1 MDTSSMLL
9 ALVACPLA
17 LSVIM
22 AIIPKTASRVVF
34 ELCHLVSAVVVLAG
48 SVLVALPVFTD
59 GGEIWALDPWFH
71 VDALG
76 ALFVLI
82 IGLIGFC
89 IAVYSVGLVR
99 QLTDDGKYGPSQVK
113 QYYAFYSLFLFTMLL
128 AATTNNIIIMWAAIE
143 ATTLASALL
152 VALKNTHHALEA
164 TWKYIMVCTAGVAF
178 GLFGT
183 LLIYANAADVI
194 TDPHMAAFISGIM
207 PEADRLDPAIVRLA
221 FAFIVIGFGT
231 KAEVFP
237 MHTWMPDTLSQAP
250 GSISALL
257 SGVVLKCS
265 MLIIIRFD
273 MLASR
278 AIGNDFPHLL
288 LLIIGVCSIVF
299 SSFALFAQKD
309 IKRKLAYSSCENA
322 GVIMLCLGIG
332 GPLGIAAALLHSM
345 FHGLAKSLCF
355 CLTENVEHAFGTR
368 DLTQIRGIVERAPIT
383 AALMVVG
390 FLALAGFPP
399 FAMFISEFMTFVAA
413 FAAGSPWW
421 LVVIVALALTV
432 AISGLTRVVI
442 TSVFG
447 KTLHEPVD
455 TEHRESSAW
464 MLVPEIVLAVCIA
477 WFGIATPA
485 PIVRGVENAVSI
497 VLDQSTEELHTAP
510 MFREFFG
517 SETVQSEVE

>member
-1 MDTSSMLL
+1 MDTSTMLL

-34 ELCHLVSAVVVLAG
+34 ELCHLVSAIVVLAG

-273 MLASR
+273 MLASH

-368 DLTQIRGIVERAPIT
+368 DLTQIKGIVERAPIT

-455 TEHRESSAW
+455 PEHRESSAW

-517 SETVQSEVE
+517 SETAQSEVE

>member
-22 AIIPKTASRVVF
+22 AIIPKTTSRVVF

-48 SVLVALPVFTD
+48 SVLVALPVFTA

-207 PEADRLDPAIVRLA
+207 PEADKLDPAIVRLA

-278 AIGNDFPHLL
+278 AIGGDFPHLL

-332 GPLGIAAALLHSM
+332 GSLGIAAALLHSM

-368 DLTQIRGIVERAPIT
+368 DLTQIKGIVERAPIT

-517 SETVQSEVE
+517 SETAQSEVE

>member
-48 SVLVALPVFTD
+48 SVLVALPVFTA

-207 PEADRLDPAIVRLA
+207 PEVDKLDPAIVRLA

-278 AIGNDFPHLL
+278 AIGGDFPHLL
-288 LLIIGVCSIVF
+288 LLIVGVCSIVF

-368 DLTQIRGIVERAPIT
+368 DLTQIKGIVERAPIT

-517 SETVQSEVE
+517 SETAQSEVE

>member
-1 MDTSSMLL
+1 MLL

-48 SVLVALPVFTD
+48 SVLVALPVFTA

-207 PEADRLDPAIVRLA
+207 PEADKLDPAIVRLA

-278 AIGNDFPHLL
+278 AIGGDFPHLL
-288 LLIIGVCSIVF
+288 LLIVGMCSIVF

-368 DLTQIRGIVERAPIT
+368 DLTQIKGIVERAPIT

-517 SETVQSEVE
+517 SETAQSEVE

>member
-48 SVLVALPVFTD
+48 SVLVALPVFTA

-207 PEADRLDPAIVRLA
+207 PEADKLDPAIVRLA

-278 AIGNDFPHLL
+278 AIGGDFPHLL
-288 LLIIGVCSIVF
+288 LLIVGVCSIVF

-368 DLTQIRGIVERAPIT
+368 DLTQIMGIVERAPIT

-517 SETVQSEVE
+517 SETAQSEVE

>member
-48 SVLVALPVFTD
+48 SVLVALPVFTA

-207 PEADRLDPAIVRLA
+207 PEADKLDPAIVRLA

-278 AIGNDFPHLL
+278 AIGGDFPHLL
-288 LLIIGVCSIVF
+288 LLIVGVCSIVF

-368 DLTQIRGIVERAPIT
+368 DLTQIKGIVERAPIT

-485 PIVRGVENAVSI
+485 PIVCGVENAVSI

-517 SETVQSEVE
+517 SETAQSEVE

>member
-1 MDTSSMLL
+1 MDTSPMLL

-48 SVLVALPVFTD
+48 SVLVALPVFTA

-207 PEADRLDPAIVRLA
+207 PEADKLDPAIVRLA

-278 AIGNDFPHLL
+278 AIGGDFPHLL
-288 LLIIGVCSIVF
+288 LLIVGVCSIVF

-368 DLTQIRGIVERAPIT
+368 DLTQIKGIVERAPIT

-517 SETVQSEVE
+517 SETAQNEVE

>member
-1 MDTSSMLL
+1 MDTSTMLL
-9 ALVACPLA
+9 VLVACPLA

-34 ELCHLVSAVVVLAG
+34 ELCHLVSAIVVLAG
-48 SVLVALPVFTD
+48 SVLVALPVFTG

-207 PEADRLDPAIVRLA
+207 PEADKLDPAIVRLA

-278 AIGNDFPHLL
+278 AIGGDFPHLL
-288 LLIIGVCSIVF
+288 LLIVGVCSIVF

-368 DLTQIRGIVERAPIT
+368 DLTQIKGIVERAPIT

-517 SETVQSEVE
+517 SETAQSEVE

>member
-48 SVLVALPVFTD
+48 SVLVALPVFTA

-99 QLTDDGKYGPSQVK
+99 QLTDDVKYGPSQVK

-207 PEADRLDPAIVRLA
+207 PEADKLDPAIVRLA

-278 AIGNDFPHLL
+278 AIGGDFPHLL
-288 LLIIGVCSIVF
+288 LLIVGVCSIVF

-368 DLTQIRGIVERAPIT
+368 DLTQIKGIVERAPIT

-517 SETVQSEVE
+517 SETAQSEVE

>member
-48 SVLVALPVFTD
+48 SVLVALPVFTA

-207 PEADRLDPAIVRLA
+207 PEADKLDPAIVRLA

-278 AIGNDFPHLL
+278 AIGGDFPHLL
-288 LLIIGVCSIVF
+288 LLIVGVCSIVF

-368 DLTQIRGIVERAPIT
+368 DLTQIKGIVERAPIT

-432 AISGLTRVVI
+432 AISGLARVVI

-517 SETVQSEVE
+517 SETAQSEVE

>member
-1 MDTSSMLL
+1 MDTSTMLL
-9 ALVACPLA
+9 ALLACPLA

-22 AIIPKTASRVVF
+22 AIIPKNASRVVF
-34 ELCHLVSAVVVLAG
+34 ELCHLVSAIVVLAG

-273 MLASR
+273 MLASH

-368 DLTQIRGIVERAPIT
+368 DLTQIKGIVERAPIT

-517 SETVQSEVE
+517 SETAQSEVE

>member
-48 SVLVALPVFTD
+48 SVLVALPVFTA

-99 QLTDDGKYGPSQVK
+99 QLADDGKYGPSQVK

-143 ATTLASALL
+143 ATTLSSALL

-368 DLTQIRGIVERAPIT
+368 DLTQIKGIVERAPIT

-517 SETVQSEVE
+517 SETAQSEVE

>member
-22 AIIPKTASRVVF
+22 AIIPRTASRVVF

-48 SVLVALPVFTD
+48 SVLVALPLFTA

-278 AIGNDFPHLL
+278 AIGGDFPHLL
-288 LLIIGVCSIVF
+288 LLIVGVCSIVF

-368 DLTQIRGIVERAPIT
+368 DLTQIKGIVERAPIT

-497 VLDQSTEELHTAP
+497 VLDQSTEELHTVP

-517 SETVQSEVE
+517 SDTAQSEVE

>member
-48 SVLVALPVFTD
+48 SVLVALPVFTA

-207 PEADRLDPAIVRLA
+207 PEADKLDPAIVRLA

-278 AIGNDFPHLL
+278 AIGGDFPHLL
-288 LLIIGVCSIVF
+288 LLIVGVCSIVF

-368 DLTQIRGIVERAPIT
+368 DLTQIKGIVERAPIT

-455 TEHRESSAW
+455 TGHRESSAW

-517 SETVQSEVE
+517 SETAQSEVE

>member
-278 AIGNDFPHLL
+278 AIGGDFPHLL

-368 DLTQIRGIVERAPIT
+368 DLTQIKGIVERAPIT

-477 WFGIATPA
+477 WFGIVTPA

-517 SETVQSEVE
+517 SETAQSEVE

>member
-194 TDPHMAAFISGIM
+194 TDPHMAVFISGIM

-278 AIGNDFPHLL
+278 AIGGDFPHLL
-288 LLIIGVCSIVF
+288 LLIVGVCSIVF

-368 DLTQIRGIVERAPIT
+368 DLTQIKGIVERAPIT

-510 MFREFFG
+510 MFREFVG
-517 SETVQSEVE
+517 SETAQSEVE

>member
-1 MDTSSMLL
+1 MDTSTMLL

-34 ELCHLVSAVVVLAG
+34 ELCHLVSAIVVLAG
-48 SVLVALPVFTD
+48 SVLVALPVFTG

-368 DLTQIRGIVERAPIT
+368 DLTQIKGIVERAPIT

-517 SETVQSEVE
+517 SETAQSEVE

>member
-22 AIIPKTASRVVF
+22 AIIPKTTSRVVF

-48 SVLVALPVFTD
+48 SVLVALPVFTA

-207 PEADRLDPAIVRLA
+207 PEADKLDPAIVRLA

-278 AIGNDFPHLL
+278 AIGGDFPHLL
-288 LLIIGVCSIVF
+288 LLIVGVCSIVF

-332 GPLGIAAALLHSM
+332 GSLGIAAALLHSM

-368 DLTQIRGIVERAPIT
+368 DLTQIKGIVERAPIT

-517 SETVQSEVE
+517 SETAQSEVE

>member
-48 SVLVALPVFTD
+48 SVLVALPVFTA

-89 IAVYSVGLVR
+89 IAAYSVGLVR

-207 PEADRLDPAIVRLA
+207 PEADKLDPAIVRLA

-278 AIGNDFPHLL
+278 AIGGDFPHLL
-288 LLIIGVCSIVF
+288 LLIVGVCSIVF

-368 DLTQIRGIVERAPIT
+368 DLTQIKGIVERAPIT

-432 AISGLTRVVI
+432 AISGLARVVI

-517 SETVQSEVE
+517 SETAQSEVE

>member
-1 MDTSSMLL
+1 MDTSTMLL
-9 ALVACPLA
+9 VLVACPLA

-34 ELCHLVSAVVVLAG
+34 ELCHLVSAIVVLAG
-48 SVLVALPVFTD
+48 SVLVALPVFTG

-368 DLTQIRGIVERAPIT
+368 DLTQIKGIVERAPIT

-517 SETVQSEVE
+517 SETAQSEVE

>member
-48 SVLVALPVFTD
+48 SVLVALPVFTA

-99 QLTDDGKYGPSQVK
+99 QLTDGGKYGPSQVK

-332 GPLGIAAALLHSM
+332 GPMGIAAALLHSM

-368 DLTQIRGIVERAPIT
+368 DLTQIKGIVERAPIT

-497 VLDQSTEELHTAP
+497 VLDQSTDELHTAP

-517 SETVQSEVE
+517 SETAQSEVE

>member
-48 SVLVALPVFTD
+48 SVLVALPVFTA

-237 MHTWMPDTLSQAP
+237 MHTWIPDTLSQAP

-278 AIGNDFPHLL
+278 AIGEDFPHLL
-288 LLIIGVCSIVF
+288 LLIVGVCSIVF

-368 DLTQIRGIVERAPIT
+368 DLTQIKGIVERAPIT

-442 TSVFG
+442 SSVFG

-517 SETVQSEVE
+517 SETAQSEVE

>member
-1 MDTSSMLL
+1 MDTSTMLL

-34 ELCHLVSAVVVLAG
+34 ELCHLVSAIVVLAG

-273 MLASR
+273 MLASH

-368 DLTQIRGIVERAPIT
+368 DLTKIKGIVERAPIT

-399 FAMFISEFMTFVAA
+399 FAMFISAFMTFVAA

-517 SETVQSEVE
+517 SETAQSEVE

>member
-48 SVLVALPVFTD
+48 SVLVALPVFTA

-207 PEADRLDPAIVRLA
+207 PEADKLDPAIVRLA

-278 AIGNDFPHLL
+278 AIGGDFPHLL
-288 LLIIGVCSIVF
+288 LLIVGVCSIVF

-368 DLTQIRGIVERAPIT
+368 DLTQIKGIVERAPIT

-485 PIVRGVENAVSI
+485 SIVRGVENAVSI

-517 SETVQSEVE
+517 SETAQSEVE

>member
-273 MLASR
+273 MLARR

-368 DLTQIRGIVERAPIT
+368 DLTLIKGIVERAPIT

-517 SETVQSEVE
+517 SETAQSEVE

>member
-1 MDTSSMLL
+1 MDTSTMLL

-22 AIIPKTASRVVF
+22 AIIPKTVSRVVF
-34 ELCHLVSAVVVLAG
+34 ELCHLVSAVVVLVG
-48 SVLVALPVFTD
+48 SVLVALPVFTA

-207 PEADRLDPAIVRLA
+207 PEADKLDPAIVRLA

-278 AIGNDFPHLL
+278 AIGGDFPHLL

-368 DLTQIRGIVERAPIT
+368 DLTQIKGIVERAPIT

-464 MLVPEIVLAVCIA
+464 MLVPEIVLAVCLA
-477 WFGIATPA
+477 WFGLATPA

-510 MFREFFG
+510 MYREFFG
-517 SETVQSEVE
+517 SETAQSEVE

>member
-22 AIIPKTASRVVF
+22 AIIPKTVSRVVF

-48 SVLVALPVFTD
+48 SVLVALPVFTA

-207 PEADRLDPAIVRLA
+207 PEADKLDPAIVRLA

-278 AIGNDFPHLL
+278 AIGGDFPHLL
-288 LLIIGVCSIVF
+288 LLIVGVCSIVF

-368 DLTQIRGIVERAPIT
+368 DLTQIKGIVERAPIT

-517 SETVQSEVE
+517 SETAQSEVE

>member
-48 SVLVALPVFTD
+48 SVLVALPVFTA

-207 PEADRLDPAIVRLA
+207 PEADKLDPAIVRLA

-273 MLASR
+273 MLASC
-278 AIGNDFPHLL
+278 AIGGDFPHLL

-368 DLTQIRGIVERAPIT
+368 DLTQIKGIVERAPIT

-413 FAAGSPWW
+413 FAAGGPWW

-517 SETVQSEVE
+517 SETAQSEVE

>member
-34 ELCHLVSAVVVLAG
+34 ELCHLVSAIVVLAG

-207 PEADRLDPAIVRLA
+207 PEADKLDPAIVRLA

-278 AIGNDFPHLL
+278 AIGGDFPHLL
-288 LLIIGVCSIVF
+288 LLIVGVCSIVF

-368 DLTQIRGIVERAPIT
+368 DLTQIKGIVERAPIT

-517 SETVQSEVE
+517 SETAQSEVE

>member
-22 AIIPKTASRVVF
+22 SIIPKTASRVVF

-48 SVLVALPVFTD
+48 SVLVALPVFTA

-207 PEADRLDPAIVRLA
+207 PEADKLDPAIVRLA

-278 AIGNDFPHLL
+278 AIGGDFPHLL
-288 LLIIGVCSIVF
+288 LLIVGVCSIVF

-368 DLTQIRGIVERAPIT
+368 DLTQIKGIVERAPIT

-517 SETVQSEVE
+517 SETAQSEVE

>member
-34 ELCHLVSAVVVLAG
+34 ELCHLVSAIVVLAG

-76 ALFVLI
+76 TLFVLI

-368 DLTQIRGIVERAPIT
+368 DLTQIKGIVERAPIT

-517 SETVQSEVE
+517 SETAQSEVE

>member
-1 MDTSSMLL
+1 MDTSTMLL

-34 ELCHLVSAVVVLAG
+34 ELCHLVSAIVVLAG
-48 SVLVALPVFTD
+48 SVLVALPVFTG

-368 DLTQIRGIVERAPIT
+368 DLTQIKGIVERAPIT

-455 TEHRESSAW
+455 TERRESSAW

-517 SETVQSEVE
+517 SETAQSEVE

>member
-22 AIIPKTASRVVF
+22 AIIPKTTSRVVF

-48 SVLVALPVFTD
+48 SVLVALPVFTA

-207 PEADRLDPAIVRLA
+207 PEADKLDPAIVRLA

-278 AIGNDFPHLL
+278 AIGGDFPHLL
-288 LLIIGVCSIVF
+288 LLIVGVCSIVF

-368 DLTQIRGIVERAPIT
+368 DLTQIKGIVERAPIT

-517 SETVQSEVE
+517 SETAQSEVE

>member
-48 SVLVALPVFTD
+48 SVLVALPVFTA

-265 MLIIIRFD
+265 MLIIVRFD

-278 AIGNDFPHLL
+278 AIGNGFPHLL

-368 DLTQIRGIVERAPIT
+368 DLTHIKGIVERAPIT

-432 AISGLTRVVI
+432 AISGLARVVI

-477 WFGIATPA
+477 WFGIATPT

-517 SETVQSEVE
+517 SETAQSEVE

>member
-1 MDTSSMLL
+1 MDTSTMLL

-34 ELCHLVSAVVVLAG
+34 ELCHLVSAIVVLAG
-48 SVLVALPVFTD
+48 SVLVALPVFTG

-368 DLTQIRGIVERAPIT
+368 DLTQIKGIVERAPIT

-477 WFGIATPA
+477 WFGIVTPA

-517 SETVQSEVE
+517 SETAQSEVE

>member
-48 SVLVALPVFTD
+48 SVLVALPVFTA

-76 ALFVLI
+76 ALFVLV

-207 PEADRLDPAIVRLA
+207 PEADKLDPAIVRLA

-278 AIGNDFPHLL
+278 AIGGDFPHLL
-288 LLIIGVCSIVF
+288 LLIVGVCSIVF

-368 DLTQIRGIVERAPIT
+368 DLTQIKGIVERAPIT

-455 TEHRESSAW
+455 TEYRESSAW

-517 SETVQSEVE
+517 SETAQSEVE

>member
-22 AIIPKTASRVVF
+22 AIIPKTTSRVVF

-48 SVLVALPVFTD
+48 SVLVALPVFTA

-89 IAVYSVGLVR
+89 VAVYSVGLVR

-207 PEADRLDPAIVRLA
+207 PEADKLDPAIVRLA

-278 AIGNDFPHLL
+278 AIGGDFPHLL
-288 LLIIGVCSIVF
+288 LLIVGVCSIVF

-368 DLTQIRGIVERAPIT
+368 DLTQIKGIVERAPIT

-517 SETVQSEVE
+517 SETAQSEVE

>member
-48 SVLVALPVFTD
+48 SVLVALPVFTA

-99 QLTDDGKYGPSQVK
+99 QLTDAGKYGPSQVK

-207 PEADRLDPAIVRLA
+207 PEADKLDPAIVRLA

-278 AIGNDFPHLL
+278 AIGGDFPHLL
-288 LLIIGVCSIVF
+288 LLIVGVCSIVF

-368 DLTQIRGIVERAPIT
+368 DLTQIKGIVERAPIT
-383 AALMVVG
+383 ASLMVVG

-455 TEHRESSAW
+455 TEYRESSAW

-517 SETVQSEVE
+517 SETAQSEVE

>member
-34 ELCHLVSAVVVLAG
+34 ELCHLVSAIVVLAG

-207 PEADRLDPAIVRLA
+207 PEADKLDPAIVRLA

-368 DLTQIRGIVERAPIT
+368 DLTQIKGIVERAPIT

-517 SETVQSEVE
+517 SETAQSEVE